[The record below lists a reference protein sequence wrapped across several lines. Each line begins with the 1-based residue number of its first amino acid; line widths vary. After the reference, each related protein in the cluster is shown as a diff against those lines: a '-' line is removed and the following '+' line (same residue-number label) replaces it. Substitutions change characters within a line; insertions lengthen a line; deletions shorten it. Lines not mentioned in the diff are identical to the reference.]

1 MSRRILVVDDEPEF
15 SELLQFRLRSRRYDV
30 ISAATGTE
38 ALERVREDK
47 PDVILMDLM
56 LPDLDGLTL
65 CEILQRQESTRN
77 TPIIMISAVSS
88 EITRCSARIA
98 GAITFLGK
106 PLDFE
111 HLIKHLERLL
121 PPECESEPA
130 AQRET

>member
-38 ALERVREDK
+38 ALERVRQDK

-65 CEILQRQESTRN
+65 CEILQRQDETRN
-77 TPIIMISAVSS
+77 TPIIMISAVST
-88 EITRCSARIA
+88 EITRCSAKIA

-111 HLIKHLERLL
+111 HLIKHLEGLL
-121 PPECESEPA
+121 PPEHESESAIQATP
-130 AQRET
+130 